1 MFFILLGGSMD
12 KEKNVIRY
20 YVLCN
25 KLKNVIRT
33 GWKDW
38 NVKRVRVE
46 SVAEHIYST
55 QMLAI
60 AMYSEFEYELDIKKI
75 LYMLAVHE
83 LEEII
88 IGDLTMFQISKD
100 EKRKKGIKAVNQVL
114 GSMLKKDE
122 IKSIIEEFEDRK
134 TKEALFAYYCDKLE
148 CDLQC
153 KLYDEEECVN
163 VKENDSINDEKVRKM
178 LNEDKTWSNMWLLFS
193 QETYGYDENFMKV
206 SNYAINNNINNLLIN
221 D

>member
-1 MFFILLGGSMD
+1 MD

-100 EKRKKGIKAVNQVL
+100 EKRKKGIKAVNRVL

-163 VKENDSINDEKVRKM
+163 VKESDSINDEKVRKM